1 MGSRQIVVD
10 ERFEHFKRPNVVILF
25 ELIEFGP
32 HIPTNKYQARP
43 ALPCLPPA
51 RLSCDYSRRDVA
63 RFRAEACAPNR
74 IAAVSVEA
82 LQ

>member
-43 ALPCLPPA
+43 ALPCPA
-51 RLSCDYSRRDVA
+51 SRLLASLVTIPA
-63 RFRAEACAPNR
+63 ATLRAEACARNR
-74 IAAVSVEA
+74 IATVSVEA